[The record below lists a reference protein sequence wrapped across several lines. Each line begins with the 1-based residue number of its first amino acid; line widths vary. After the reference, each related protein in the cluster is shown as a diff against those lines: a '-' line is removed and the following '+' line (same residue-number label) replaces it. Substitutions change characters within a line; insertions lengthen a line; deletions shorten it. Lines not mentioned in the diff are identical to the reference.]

1 MGSVE
6 MLRSKTRLA
15 LIVAMCLALLPGIA
29 SAATIV
35 ADNIAAAR
43 DGVVNLSPGDELV
56 IADGV
61 YRDFA
66 LLLEATGSE
75 EAPIVLRPQTPGGV
89 ILTGK
94 SRLDM
99 RGEWLVIDGFVFDQA
114 WGGTCASFA
123 TASHCRLT
131 NCAFIESGNPSGTGT
146 QVVTLWG
153 KSQNNS
159 VAHCYMQGNLSIG
172 MGVRIKPNDWDNTH
186 NRFAYNYFKDIE
198 RRWNNGQEAIQI
210 GQGGLSDRTAQHAM
224 VEFNLFDNA
233 SGDAEIIS
241 NKSAHNTYRYNT
253 FTRCKAMMVL
263 RGGTHATVV
272 GNYFLGNSGGIRV
285 HDGYHTIVGN
295 YIQDCAGSGIYMPT
309 AAGDDRYT
317 YYGPVTNCVVA
328 HNTIVNCGG
337 VGIYLNEP
345 NKHPASR
352 WRAPL
357 VNNEVINNL
366 VVSDRGTLV
375 QDDGSLTTTWR
386 GNIVWPT
393 GDAVAGLEREGI
405 TVADPGLV
413 QVDGIWRLPAEGSP
427 AIDPPSPNYRD
438 VNIPILGVATD
449 MDGQARDRYADVGAD
464 EVSDAPVTRGPL
476 TPADVGPVWMAGDPA
491 NIRRIPNPQTVP
503 SVEEAKANLHRVGPP
518 LDVAATVDMSIGAD
532 GQGIVEAEALALA
545 SGATIVDVADAS
557 GGKAVLLVT
566 TNSQGQATVAL
577 TRGTWNVSMFL
588 KADDSEHDAARVS
601 VGSVSLRT
609 YPSRQGRTSAGK
621 VSLRADVDAD
631 GVYQLTLIAG
641 ESGVIVDRIE
651 FRKQ

>member
-1 MGSVE
+1 MTNT
-6 MLRSKTRLA
+6 KLA
-15 LIVAMCLALLPGIA
+15 LIVAICVALLPGIA
-29 SAATIV
+29 AAATIE

-61 YRDFA
+61 YRDFT
-66 LLLEATGSE
+66 LMLDATGSE
-75 EAPIVLRPQTPGGV
+75 DAPITLRPETPGGV

-99 RGEWLVIDGFVFDQA
+99 RGEWLVVDGFVFDQA
-114 WGGTCASFA
+114 WGGTCVSFA

-131 NCAFIESGNPSGTGT
+131 NCAFLESGSPTSTGA
-146 QVVTLWG
+146 QVVTIWG
-153 KSQNNS
+153 HSQNNS
-159 VAHCYMQGNLSIG
+159 VDHCYMRANLSIG

-210 GQGGLSDRTAQHAM
+210 GQGGLSDRTSQFAT

-241 NKSAHNTYRYNT
+241 NKSADNTYRYNT
-253 FTRCKAMMVL
+253 FTNCNAMLVL
-263 RGGTHATVV
+263 RGGSHATVV
-272 GNYFLGNSGGIRV
+272 GNFFFDCSGGIRV

-295 YIQDCAGSGIYMPT
+295 YLQDCASDGIYIPT
-309 AAGDDRYT
+309 AGGNAEYT
-317 YYGPVTNCVVA
+317 LYGPVTNCVVA
-328 HNTIVNCGG
+328 HNTIINCGR
-337 VGIYLNEP
+337 VGLYLNQP
-345 NKHPASR
+345 NTHPATR
-352 WRAPL
+352 WTAPL
-357 VNNEVINNL
+357 VNNEVIGNL
-366 VVSDRGTLV
+366 IVSNRGTLIR
-375 QDDGSLTTTWR
+375 DDGSLTTTWR

-393 GDAVAGLEREGI
+393 GEAVAGLEREGI

-413 QVDGIWRLPAEGSP
+413 QVNEIWRLPPEGSP
-427 AIDPPSPNYRD
+427 AIDPPSSNYRD
-438 VNIPILGVATD
+438 VNIPIPWVETD
-449 MDGQARDRYADVGAD
+449 MDGQPRDRYADVGAD
-464 EVSDAPVTRGPL
+464 EVSDAPITRGPL

-491 NIRRIPNPQTVP
+491 NIRRIPNPQPVP
-503 SVEEAKANLHRVGPP
+503 SVEEAKANLHKVGAP
-518 LDVAATVDMSIGAD
+518 LDVAATVELTIGAD

-557 GGKAVLLVT
+557 GGKAVLLAT

-577 TRGTWNVSMFL
+577 AKGTWNVSMFL

-609 YPSRQGRTSAGK
+609 YPRRQGRTSAGK
-621 VSLRADVDAD
+621 VSMRADVDAD

-651 FRKQ
+651 FRRE

>member
-1 MGSVE
+1 MGTVT
-6 MLRSKTRLA
+6 K
-15 LIVAMCLALLPGIA
+15 LIAAMSLVLLPGIA
-29 SAATIV
+29 SAATVV
-35 ADNIAAAR
+35 ADSVAAAR
-43 DGVVNLSPGDELV
+43 DSVPGLSPGDELV

-61 YRDFA
+61 YTDFA
-66 LLLEATGSE
+66 LLLDATGSE
-75 EAPIVLRPQTPGGV
+75 DAPIVLRPETPGGV
-89 ILTGK
+89 TLTGK

-99 RGEWLVIDGFVFDQA
+99 RGEWLAVDGFVFDQA
-114 WGGTCASFA
+114 WGGTCVSFA
-123 TASHCRLT
+123 TASNCRLT
-131 NCAFIESGNPSGTGT
+131 NCAFIESGSPTGTGA
-146 QVVTLWG
+146 QVVTIWG
-153 KSQNNS
+153 RSQNNS
-159 VAHCYMQGNLSIG
+159 VDHCYMQANLSIG

-210 GQGGLSDRTAQHAM
+210 GQGGLSDRTSQFAM

-253 FTRCKAMMVL
+253 FTNCNAMLAL

-272 GNYFLGNSGGIRV
+272 GNFFLGNSGGIRV

-295 YIQDCAGSGIYMPT
+295 YIQDCAGDGIYMPT
-309 AAGDDRYT
+309 CAGEEEHT
-317 YYGPVTNCVVA
+317 LYGPVTNCVVA
-328 HNTIVNCGG
+328 HNTVVNCGG

-366 VVSDRGTLV
+366 VVSDRGTMI
-375 QDDGSLTTTWR
+375 QDEGSLTTTWR

-393 GDAVAGLEREGI
+393 GDAAAGLEREGI
-405 TVADPGLV
+405 TIADLGLV
-413 QVDGIWRLPAEGSP
+413 LTDGIWRLPAEGSP

-438 VNIPILGVATD
+438 VNMRIAGLETD
-449 MDGQARDRYADVGAD
+449 MDGQPRDRYADVGCD
-464 EVSDAPVTRGPL
+464 EVSDAPITRGPL

-491 NIRRIPNPQTVP
+491 NVRRIPNPQTVP
-503 SVEEAKANLHRVGPP
+503 SVEEARANLHRVGAP
-518 LDVAATVDMSIGAD
+518 LDVAATVELTVGAD
-532 GQGIVEAEALALA
+532 GQGILEAEALELA
-545 SGATIVDVADAS
+545 SGAIIVDVADAS
-557 GGKAVLLVT
+557 GGKAVLLAT

-577 TRGTWNVSMFL
+577 TKGVWNVSMFL
-588 KADDSEHDAARVS
+588 KADDSDHDAARVS
-601 VGSVSLRT
+601 VGAISVRT
-609 YPSRQGRTSAGK
+609 YPSKPGRTSAG
-621 VSLRADVDAD
+621 VQSVRADVDAD